1 MWTLP
6 NFPAIGSFVPPILE
20 SRGKAHG
27 KDARWSMIYFYFEE
41 LGQGQYP
48 TTGSSKANVGHGLEE
63 RAAVIQ
69 TRRVHSSESV

>member
-1 MWTLP
+1 M
-6 NFPAIGSFVPPILE
+6 GSLFHSSLRVE
-20 SRGKAHG
+20 GNAHG

-63 RAAVIQ
+63 HAALI
-69 TRRVHSSESV
+69 